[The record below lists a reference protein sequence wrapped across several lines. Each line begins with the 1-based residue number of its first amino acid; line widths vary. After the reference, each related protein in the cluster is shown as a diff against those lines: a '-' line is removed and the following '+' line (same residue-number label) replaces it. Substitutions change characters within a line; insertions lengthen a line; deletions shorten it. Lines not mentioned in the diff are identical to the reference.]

1 MATDLDKVTAA
12 FRALATIAL
21 PDGFLADVEL
31 AVGNANLEATRAQR
45 AARLLATCGPDD
57 TAAIMR
63 CGRTQ
68 VYVWASQARKRSEIV
83 RKTDESQTQAA
94 YGRHQ
99 DSRGGHLD
107 ES

>member
-21 PDGFLADVEL
+21 PDGFLAELEL
-31 AVGNANLEATRAQR
+31 AVVNAHLAAAKSER
-45 AARLLATCGPDD
+45 AAHLLATRGPDE
-57 TAAIMR
+57 AALMLGCSR
-63 CGRTQ
+63 AH
-68 VYVWASQARKRSEIV
+68 VYVLAAQKV
-83 RKTDESQTQAA
+83 RKQDESQTQAA
-94 YGRHQ
+94 YGRHP